1 MAHQANT
8 STPSVGVYTMPHGAL
23 VAEAEAVREAVRQR
37 LPYLLK
43 PGQDMVSISAE

>member
-23 VAEAEAVREAVRQR
+23 VAEAAAPPPTFSNRAKTWFPSVRN
-37 LPYLLK
+37 
-43 PGQDMVSISAE
+43 